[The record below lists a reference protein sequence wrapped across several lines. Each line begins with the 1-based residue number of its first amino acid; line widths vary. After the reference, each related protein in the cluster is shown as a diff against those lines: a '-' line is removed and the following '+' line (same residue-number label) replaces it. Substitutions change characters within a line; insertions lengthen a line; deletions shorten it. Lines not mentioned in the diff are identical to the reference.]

1 MVGSALR
8 ISEATSLAMHTMALL
23 GSGSGPEVS
32 SREIAGSLGVSQ
44 AHLQKVLQ
52 RLGRAGL
59 VHSERGPRGGFTL
72 AQPPERITLLE
83 VYEAIEGP
91 LHLVD
96 CLFSKPACRGG
107 RCILG
112 GLVGLVNDQ
121 FGTYLR
127 ETTLADLAGSAP
139 AAGRKKAEGDR
150 HADAA

>member
-1 MVGSALR
+1 MASALR

-23 GSGSGPEVS
+23 GSGSETELS
-32 SREIAGSLGVSQ
+32 SRGIAGSLDVSQ

-72 AQPPERITLLE
+72 ARPPERITLLE

-91 LHLVD
+91 LHLAN
-96 CLFSKPACRGG
+96 CLFGKPACRG
-107 RCILG
+107 RPCVLG
-112 GLVGLVNDQ
+112 GLVGSVNSQ
-121 FGTYLR
+121 FRTYL
-127 ETTLADLAGSAP
+127 EGTTLADLAGRRP
-139 AAGRKKAEGDR
+139 AAGRKKGKGDQ